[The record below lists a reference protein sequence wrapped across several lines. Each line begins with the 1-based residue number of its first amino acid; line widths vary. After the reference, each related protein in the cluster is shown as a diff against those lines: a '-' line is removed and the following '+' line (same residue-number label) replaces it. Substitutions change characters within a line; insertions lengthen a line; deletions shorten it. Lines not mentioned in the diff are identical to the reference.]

1 MDVYDRIDKILA
13 EKSMSRR
20 KLAQQIGI
28 APSTFQSMMARKRG
42 MTFETLMKIT
52 EQLKISS
59 NDFYSSD
66 EPDQEYENLCVTL
79 HGAGLDLEEAQWGEG
94 PDEYGDHYYVWHT
107 DAEDREE
114 DRVEMAYSDLLRIV
128 SAAQNSAELQKMA
141 YLKKRLELDLF
152 WPEGIRPKQ

>member
-42 MTFETLMKIT
+42 MTFETFMKIT

-59 NDFYSSD
+59 NDFYNSD
-66 EPDQEYENLCVTL
+66 VPDREYEMICDCLNK
-79 HGAGLDLEEAQWGEG
+79 AGLSIEATGFNSEIG
-94 PDEYGDHYYVWHT
+94 RASCRERVSNYV
-107 DAEDREE
+107 
-114 DRVEMAYSDLLRIV
+114 
-128 SAAQNSAELQKMA
+128 
-141 YLKKRLELDLF
+141 
-152 WPEGIRPKQ
+152 